1 MREYRDSQ
9 CVAEPSPQGETE
21 EGGGGES
28 RATRRLVSLRVR
40 ILGSCSEKEN

>member
-1 MREYRDSQ
+1 MREYRDSLR
-9 CVAEPSPQGETE
+9 VAESSPQGETE
-21 EGGGGES
+21 GGGGGS